1 MDFVCPNCGKSIH
14 LTEDMGDIFCPY
26 CGALSDSLTIQ
37 KHATKK
43 VTELRE
49 EMFRYFCNCDFEN
62 VNMILSESL
71 NDVSN
76 DPLIESV
83 RAATDIVTTQKKYI
97 KDAEELLKTTRKN
110 GLGNTIKK
118 IFLGADDY
126 NNSSIHP
133 EYFAKI
139 QKDISALNDYLPIL
153 SKSSVEDASAIADL
167 TIRRLLFTPNEAP
180 EYTHMSFWA
189 DDHFCIS
196 LLNYLSTEELSQLHN
211 EYATPDKEKNA
222 FPNQKETITCL
233 CALLENRGIPC
244 TVSKPKWLFP
254 FGKGHST
261 IDNNSKPYL

>member
-1 MDFVCPNCGKSIH
+1 MAFVCPNCGKSIH

-26 CGALSDSLTIQ
+26 CGALSHSLTIQ

-49 EMFRYFCNCDFEN
+49 EMFRYFCNCAFEN
-62 VNMILSESL
+62 VNMILSECL

-97 KDAEELLKTTRKN
+97 KDAEELLKATRKN

-126 NNSSIHP
+126 NNSRIHP
-133 EYFAKI
+133 EYFTRI
-139 QKDISALNDYLPIL
+139 QKNISTLNDYLPIL

-167 TIRRLLFTPNEAP
+167 AIRCLLFTPNEAP

-189 DDHFCIS
+189 DDHFSIS
-196 LLNYLSTEELSQLHN
+196 LFEYASAEQLIQIHK

-222 FPNQKETITCL
+222 FPNQKEVIRKMH
-233 CALLENRGIPC
+233 AALENKGLPV
-244 TVSKPKWLFP
+244 TVRKSNLLSHLWERKQR
-254 FGKGHST
+254 
-261 IDNNSKPYL
+261 